1 MQNMA
6 YKVIIMSP
14 AKRRLDMYIGYTAIQ
29 LKNRQ
34 AAKNIRDD
42 AKTTKAQLS
51 DMADVLKLCDNPV
64 LAEHG
69 YRKIHFGKHDFIMIY
84 RIDGNKAIV
93 DGMYHELQDYE
104 ATFIDE
110 MHLM

>member
-1 MQNMA
+1 MA
-6 YKVIIMSP
+6 YKVIIMPP

-42 AKTTKAQLS
+42 AKATKAQLS
-51 DMADVLKLCDNPV
+51 DMADIFKPCDNPI

-69 YRKIHFGKHDFIMIY
+69 YRKIHFL
-84 RIDGNKAIV
+84 
-93 DGMYHELQDYE
+93 MYLFYSRRGYF
-104 ATFIDE
+104 A
-110 MHLM
+110 LNS